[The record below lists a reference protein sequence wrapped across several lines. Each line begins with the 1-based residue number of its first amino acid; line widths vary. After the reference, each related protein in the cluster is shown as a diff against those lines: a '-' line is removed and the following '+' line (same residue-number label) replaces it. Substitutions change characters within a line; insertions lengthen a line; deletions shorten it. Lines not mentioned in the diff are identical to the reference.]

1 MSGQAIGTPSVN
13 TSLTRDVYL
22 TLQRAP
28 EDDAGQ
34 TAAIRVIVQ
43 PLVTWLWIGGAIMAI
58 GTILAAF
65 PGRRRNPI
73 DPVSA
78 PLPGVATGDGV
89 GDGSET
95 TAPRVIRRLRRPPVT
110 ATPSP
115 PKERPLGW
123 RCRHDRRRLLRR
135 RARSPSRRGR

>member
-1 MSGQAIGTPSVN
+1 MRTGLI
-13 TSLTRDVYL
+13 RDVYL

-43 PLVTWLWIGGAIMAI
+43 PLVTWLWIGGAVMAL
-58 GTILAAF
+58 GTVLAAF

-78 PLPGVATGDGV
+78 PLPGAAA
-89 GDGSET
+89 GDGSGDGDGSA
-95 TAPRVIRRLRRPPVT
+95 APAPTVPAGAAAPGDGAGDRADESPARVEVPT
-110 ATPSP
+110 
-115 PKERPLGW
+115 
-123 RCRHDRRRLLRR
+123 
-135 RARSPSRRGR
+135 